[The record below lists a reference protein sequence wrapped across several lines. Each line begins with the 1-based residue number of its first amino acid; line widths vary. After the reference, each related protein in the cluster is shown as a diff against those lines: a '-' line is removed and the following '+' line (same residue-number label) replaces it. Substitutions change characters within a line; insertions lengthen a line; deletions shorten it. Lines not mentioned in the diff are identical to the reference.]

1 MFARP
6 VRIEV
11 NSARTF
17 STAFFMRS
25 SRSLK
30 SWGSTAFRLPDERAD
45 RLAPDDALDVSA
57 AHELEHDDG
66 QPVVH
71 AQRQR
76 GIVQD
81 REPELEHF
89 QIVERPEADCRRID

>member
-1 MFARP
+1 M
-6 VRIEV
+6 EV

-30 SWGSTAFRLPDERAD
+30 SWGSTAFRLPDKRAD
-45 RLAPDDALDVSA
+45 RLAPYDAFDVPA

-66 QPVVH
+66 QSVVH
-71 AQRQR
+71 TQRQR
-76 GIVQD
+76 PIVQD
-81 REPELEHF
+81 RQPEFEHF
-89 QIVERPEADCRRID
+89 QIVKCAEPDRRRIDLRIGA